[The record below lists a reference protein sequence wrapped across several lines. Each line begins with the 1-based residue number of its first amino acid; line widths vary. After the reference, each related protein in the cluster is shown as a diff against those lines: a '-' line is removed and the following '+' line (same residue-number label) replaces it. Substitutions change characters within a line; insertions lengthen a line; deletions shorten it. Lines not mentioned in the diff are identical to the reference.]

1 MSHVFHTVLYI
12 YIEVVELVFTLISS
26 VSFSI
31 SGFSI
36 RYVNCAR
43 DGEEQN
49 LVAFQY
55 RGGIVYR
62 CCKPIAPG
70 EELLVWYGED
80 YARDLGIT
88 FDYLWDIKS
97 SAKGTSQCYT

>member
-1 MSHVFHTVLYI
+1 MYFFPALDNFFK
-12 YIEVVELVFTLISS
+12 VVEVVFTLISS

-36 RYVNCAR
+36 RYVNCAC
-43 DGEEQN
+43 DSEEQN
-49 LVAFQY
+49 LGAFQY

>member
-26 VSFSI
+26 VSFSF

-43 DGEEQN
+43 DGDEQN

-55 RGGIVYR
+55 RDEIVYR

-70 EELLVWYGED
+70 EELLIWYAED
-80 YARDLGIT
+80 YARDLGIS

>member
-1 MSHVFHTVLYI
+1 M
-12 YIEVVELVFTLISS
+12 
-26 VSFSI
+26 SFSI

-49 LVAFQY
+49 LVVFQY

-70 EELLVWYGED
+70 EELLIWYAED
-80 YARDLGIT
+80 YARDLGIS
-88 FDYLWDIKS
+88 FHCLWDIKS